1 MSSTSPRGTEPTKKS
16 KKDQYYTTE
25 QYDDAVDEIP
35 IKRQESIKTL
45 YTIMTTPAKAPSEQ
59 QLVGRMKEEACY
71 HLVRLYL
78 EDGKN
83 DEINKVM
90 IDIRPFF
97 DEISKPRAAKI
108 IRTIIEL
115 VVEKEGVDIEFI
127 ISLVQEAV
135 KWATEDKRSFLRQR
149 LQAKL
154 AELLMI
160 KEAYRDALILI
171 KKLMR
176 EIKKIEDKPLIVDL
190 QLIEAMVYFKLRNY
204 PKSRGALTY
213 ARATA
218 TGFYCPPLVTA
229 NIEQQAG
236 MLSCREKDYPTA
248 ESYFYE
254 ATDNFLIAGKVEQ
267 AVKSFKYSLFC
278 KILNNQ
284 SGEVTATIQQRS
296 QETTAGASTNIKTSN
311 LAQQQFLINTHIKA
325 MEALAVVYQTRQ
337 YKALDELL
345 AKFPEEL
352 AQDTLI
358 VDQLELLKSNLL
370 EHSIKR
376 IIEAYTRID
385 LDYIAKQL
393 ALDRAMIEAK
403 ISNLILDEK
412 LSAQLDHQYGDVII
426 IQHLERDELLDKAN
440 ETLAEMGLVVDKLGK
455 RLHKISN
462 PAPLVLDETETAV
475 AGEEKPKAAESTEMK
490 D

>member
-1 MSSTSPRGTEPTKKS
+1 MSNTSPRGQEPAKKS

-45 YTIMTTPAKAPSEQ
+45 YTIMTTPAKTQSEQ

-78 EDGKN
+78 EDGTYG
-83 DEINKVM
+83 EINKVM
-90 IDIRPFF
+90 VDIRPFF

-135 KWATEDKRSFLRQR
+135 KWATDDKRSFLRQR

-154 AELLMI
+154 AELLMM
-160 KEAYRDALILI
+160 KESYRDALILI

-176 EIKKIEDKPLIVDL
+176 EIKKLEDKPLIVDL

-267 AVKSFKYSLFC
+267 AVKSFC

-311 LAQQQFLINTHIKA
+311 LAQQQFLINTHIKS

-345 AKFPEEL
+345 LKFPEEL

-358 VDQLELLKSNLL
+358 IDQLELLKSNLL

-393 ALDRAMIEAK
+393 ALDRGMIEAK
-403 ISNLILDEK
+403 ISNLILDGK
-412 LSAQLDHQYGDVII
+412 LSAQLDHQNGDVII
-426 IQHLERDELLDKAN
+426 IQQLERDDLLDKAN
-440 ETLAEMGLVVDKLGK
+440 ETLVEMGLVVDKLGK
-455 RLHKISN
+455 RLHKMTN
-462 PAPLVLDETETAV
+462 PLPAVVDAVDTAV
-475 AGEEKPKAAESTEMK
+475 AGEEKPKAAESTVMK